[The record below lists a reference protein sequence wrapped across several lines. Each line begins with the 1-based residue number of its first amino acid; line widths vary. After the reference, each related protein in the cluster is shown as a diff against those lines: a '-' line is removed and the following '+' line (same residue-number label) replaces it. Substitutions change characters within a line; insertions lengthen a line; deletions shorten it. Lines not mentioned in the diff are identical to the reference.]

1 MQCKNCNQTIQDDQS
16 YCPHCGQ
23 KSDVT
28 RLNFKQ
34 LIKDIWIAFSNTD
47 EGFLLLIKE
56 LVYKP
61 GKVARAYVS
70 GRRKHYFN
78 PFSYLAIMVAIAL
91 FFILR
96 FESYGID
103 YSLMKTQDLEFLRF
117 TFQYF
122 NLFIFFTCP
131 VYALVIWIFFSGNQ
145 MNYAENLVLS
155 AYLGGQNMLY
165 YIVAITLFI
174 LFPSN
179 MNVLGLIIGLII
191 TIWYIM
197 AILQFY
203 AKRSFF
209 SIIKAILIIVV
220 VQIIS
225 QGMMRFIFSV
235 YQRSVLN

>member
-1 MQCKNCNQTIQDDQS
+1 MHCKNCDQTIQDDQS

-28 RLNFKQ
+28 RLNFRQ

-131 VYALVIWIFFSGNQ
+131 VYALVIWIFFLGNQ
-145 MNYAENLVLS
+145 LNYAENLVLS

-179 MNVLGLIIGLII
+179 INVLGLIIGLII

-203 AKRSFF
+203 AKRSFW

-225 QGMMRFIFSV
+225 QGMMMFIFSV
-235 YQRSVLN
+235 YKLSVLN

>member
-1 MQCKNCNQTIQDDQS
+1 MQCKNCNQTIQDDQF

-61 GKVARAYVS
+61 GKVARDYVS

-131 VYALVIWIFFSGNQ
+131 VYALVIWIFFLGNQ
-145 MNYAENLVLS
+145 LNYAENLVLS

-203 AKRSFF
+203 AKRSFW

-225 QGMMRFIFSV
+225 QGMMMFIFSV
-235 YQRSVLN
+235 YKLSVLN

>member
-1 MQCKNCNQTIQDDQS
+1 MQCKNCDQTIQDNDS
-16 YCPHCGQ
+16 YCLHCGQ
-23 KSDVT
+23 RSDVT

-78 PFSYLAIMVAIAL
+78 PFSYLAIMVAIAF

-103 YSLMKTQDLEFLRF
+103 YSQMKTQDLELLRF
-117 TFQYF
+117 TFRYF
-122 NLFIFFTCP
+122 NLIILFTCP
-131 VYALVIWIFFSGNQ
+131 VYAFVIWIFFLGNQ

-165 YIVAITLFI
+165 YIVVITLFI

-179 MNVLGLIIGLII
+179 MDVLGLIISLII

-203 AKRSFF
+203 AKRSFW
-209 SIIKAILIIVV
+209 SIMKAILVIVIF
-220 VQIIS
+220 QIVS
-225 QGMMRFIFSV
+225 QGMIRIANSIYRM
-235 YQRSVLN
+235 SVLN

>member
-1 MQCKNCNQTIQDDQS
+1 MQCKNCDQTIQDDYS

-28 RLNFKQ
+28 HLNFKQ

-78 PFSYLAIMVAIAL
+78 PFSYLAIMVAIAF

-103 YSLMKTQDLEFLRF
+103 YSQMKTQDLELLRF
-117 TFQYF
+117 ALRYF
-122 NLFIFFTCP
+122 NLFILFMCP
-131 VYALVIWIFFSGNQ
+131 VYALVIWIFFLGNQ
-145 MNYAENLVLS
+145 LNYAENLVLS
-155 AYLGGQNMLY
+155 AYLSGQNMLY

-179 MNVLGLIIGLII
+179 MDVLGLIIGLII

-203 AKRSFF
+203 AKRSFW
-209 SIIKAILIIVV
+209 SIMKAILVIVIF
-220 VQIIS
+220 QIAS
-225 QGMMRFIFSV
+225 QGMIMFTYSV
-235 YQRSVLN
+235 YRISVLN

>member
-1 MQCKNCNQTIQDDQS
+1 MQCKNCDQTIQDDQS

-23 KSDVT
+23 KSDVK

-155 AYLGGQNMLY
+155 AYLGGQNMMY

-203 AKRSFF
+203 AKRSFW
-209 SIIKAILIIVV
+209 SIIKAILIIVIA
-220 VQIIS
+220 QIIS
-225 QGMMRFIFSV
+225 QGMMMFIFSV
-235 YQRSVLN
+235 YKRSVLN

>member
-1 MQCKNCNQTIQDDQS
+1 MQCKNCDQTIQDDHS
-16 YCPHCGQ
+16 YCLHCGQ
-23 KSDVT
+23 RSDVT

-78 PFSYLAIMVAIAL
+78 PFSYLAIMVAIAF

-103 YSLMKTQDLEFLRF
+103 YSQMKTQDLELLRF
-117 TFQYF
+117 TFRYF
-122 NLFIFFTCP
+122 NLIILFTCP
-131 VYALVIWIFFSGNQ
+131 VYAFVIWIFFLGNQ

-165 YIVAITLFI
+165 YIVVITLFI

-179 MNVLGLIIGLII
+179 MDVLGLIISLII
-191 TIWYIM
+191 TIWFIM

-203 AKRSFF
+203 AKRSFW
-209 SIIKAILIIVV
+209 SIMKAILVIVIF
-220 VQIIS
+220 QIVS
-225 QGMMRFIFSV
+225 QGMIRIANTIYTISD
-235 YQRSVLN
+235 LN

>member
-16 YCPHCGQ
+16 YCPHCCQ

-131 VYALVIWIFFSGNQ
+131 VYALVIWIFFLGNQ
-145 MNYAENLVLS
+145 LNYAENLVLS

-179 MNVLGLIIGLII
+179 INVLGLIIGLII
-191 TIWYIM
+191 VIWYIM

-203 AKRSFF
+203 AKRSFW
-209 SIIKAILIIVV
+209 SIIKAILIIVIA
-220 VQIIS
+220 QIIS
-225 QGMMRFIFSV
+225 QGMIRFIFSV
-235 YQRSVLN
+235 YKLSVLN